1 MRAVDIAHAALCEAG
16 RRDLADEILWFED
29 DGGYLE
35 VDSEILTEDEWQLVN
50 RAESLARAS
59 LSLPPIE
66 RATR

>member
-16 RRDLADEILWFED
+16 RPDLADEILWFED
-29 DGGYLE
+29 DGGYIE
-35 VDSEILTEDEWQLVN
+35 VDSEILNEFEWQLVN

-59 LSLPPIE
+59 LGLPPIE